1 MNQND
6 VAIIASFSA
15 AGIASSLILIFL
27 PNIETITYT
36 AFLIGFLHGK
46 KRGFLGG
53 FTIAIGWEVVAS
65 MVMGGFSGL
74 VFPFKLTFW
83 VFTGLLGG
91 LLNNN
96 KFRLSSSLEFSAV
109 GALLG
114 LLFDLWVTVGIALMF
129 VNQGAFWALFISKI
143 IFGAPFTLAHVIGNT
158 ILFSSMPMVIR
169 AISLIENEEAKP
181 GDEIK
186 IEKPTV

>member
-15 AGIASSLILIFL
+15 AGIASSLVLIFL

-46 KRGFLGG
+46 KNGIFGG
-53 FTIAIGWEVVAS
+53 LTIAIGWEVVAS

-83 VFTGLLGG
+83 IFTGFLGG

-96 KFRLSSSLEFSAV
+96 KFRLSSPLEFSAV
-109 GALLG
+109 GAFLG
-114 LLFDLWVTVGIALMF
+114 LTFDLWVTVGIALMF
-129 VNQGAFWALFISKI
+129 VNQGAFWSILISKI
-143 IFGAPFTLAHVIGNT
+143 IFGAPFTVAHVIGNT

-169 AISLIENEEAKP
+169 AISLIENEEENI
-181 GDEIK
+181 GDEEK
-186 IEKPTV
+186 IEEQSI